1 MGKTMTL
8 VEQLNRLVDDLESKL
23 AYRKVTDVE
32 VKILIGCIRE
42 ILGREPEALEVELGE
57 IVQKL
62 TEEEDMYDDYG
73 EVEYDPIS
81 FPPEDFEYQD
91 DGAYSSE
98 EEEAPLYDPYES
110 EIRTSGKEASY
121 KAPEQSDVP
130 EYSELHD
137 YDDVCKQEDIAG
149 WWLKRAE
156 MKAKMKR
163 LKEQQ

>member
-1 MGKTMTL
+1 M
-8 VEQLNRLVDDLESKL
+8 
-23 AYRKVTDVE
+23 TDVE

-121 KAPEQSDVP
+121 KAHEQSDVP

-137 YDDVCKQEDIAG
+137 
-149 WWLKRAE
+149 
-156 MKAKMKR
+156 
-163 LKEQQ
+163 